1 MLAPPEVPISRSRSE
16 RFDDLV
22 TDEVRR
28 VAQRWSRELAGVE
41 FAVEEVPPIEPWA
54 NGDEPVPLGRLRP
67 SSGAGAPRIVL
78 YRRPLEARGGGDERE
93 LARLIRDVVVEEVAD
108 LLGLSPESIDPS
120 YDSPDE

>member
-41 FAVEEVPPIEPWA
+41 FAVEEVPPLEPWTDRA
-54 NGDEPVPLGRLRP
+54 EPVPLGRLRP
-67 SSGAGAPRIVL
+67 SVGANAARIVI
-78 YRRPLEARGGGDERE
+78 YRRPLEARGGGDERD

-120 YDSPDE
+120 YDTPDD